1 MAKRRTPP
9 PPPILPPLSPAQEQA
24 IELLVEGKTTTEVAT
39 ALQLSPDD
47 VQHWRD
53 EHPVFQARLNQA
65 KRRRWDDAQDRL
77 RAMIPR
83 AIEVL
88 EQAMSQGSV
97 KAAVEVLKIVQLHG
111 RVPAPSGAEDP
122 HLVLWQQAE
131 RWATAE
137 LQRDG
142 PHDERMYYDDV
153 VHQRM
158 TLTQHRAGELVRQW
172 TGNGSTPPHETQ
184 WG

>member
-1 MAKRRTPP
+1 MATRRSRPTPP
-9 PPPILPPLSPAQEQA
+9 TFSPLLPAQEQV
-24 IELLVEGKTTTEVAT
+24 IELLLAGQSVSEIAT
-39 ALQLSPDD
+39 ALQCAPDEI
-47 VQHWRD
+47 QHWRD

-65 KRRRWDDAQDRL
+65 KRRLWDDAQDRL

-111 RVPAPSGAEDP
+111 RVPTPTGAEDP

-131 RWATAE
+131 RWATVE

-142 PHDERMYYDDV
+142 PQDERMYYDGRGARPCRNASEAR
-153 VHQRM
+153 H
-158 TLTQHRAGELVRQW
+158 LW
-172 TGNGSTPPHETQ
+172 
-184 WG
+184 